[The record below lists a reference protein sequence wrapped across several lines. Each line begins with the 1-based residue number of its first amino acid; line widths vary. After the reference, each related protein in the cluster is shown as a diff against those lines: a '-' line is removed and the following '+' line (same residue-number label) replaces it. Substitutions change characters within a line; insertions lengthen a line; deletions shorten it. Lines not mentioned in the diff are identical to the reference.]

1 MKYVIVE
8 TKELDRVD
16 ENDNLIFDFS
26 LIRQDNKNTC
36 RYSINGNDFIASY
49 EGEVPVFL
57 EGYKTYNRSEI
68 KEELDSF
75 YWTKNDTL

>member
-8 TKELDRVD
+8 TRELDRVD

-26 LIRQDNKNTC
+26 LVRQDNKNTC

-49 EGEVPVFL
+49 EGEAPVFL
-57 EGYKTYNRSEI
+57 EEYKTYNRSEI